1 MNGALAPLR
10 HRPFRLLFAGRF
22 ASFLGSAIAPVALA
36 FAVLDLGATPAVL
49 GLVLAARSIPQVLLT
64 LFGGVLADRFPR
76 HRVILVANLV
86 AAASQGAAATLVLT
100 GRAEI
105 WQLALIEVLNGAAA
119 AFVYPAAAGLT
130 PQTVP
135 ADQLQPANA
144 LLRLGLNAAMIGGT
158 AFGGVLVATV
168 GPGWGLALDSASFGL
183 GALLLGRIRLPASDR
198 MAGSAV
204 LAELRDGWDEFRSRT
219 WLWVIVVQFGFVNM
233 AVAAAY
239 STLGPVVADATVGR
253 ASWGLVLALQ
263 SAGMVAGGLLA
274 LRMRPERPLRLA
286 TLAVLLEAPFLV
298 LLALRPTTVGLA
310 VAAFLAGVGLETFG
324 VYWDLSLQ
332 QHVPQDRLSR
342 VAAYDA
348 LGSFVF
354 IPVGQLVAGP
364 LAAAFGVPETLL
376 LAAAMVV
383 LPTLGALAV
392 PAVRGLR
399 RTDAGELVAA

>member
-105 WQLALIEVLNGAAA
+105 WQLALIEALNGAAA

-183 GALLLGRIRLPASDR
+183 GALLLGLIRLPASDR

-286 TLAVLLEAPFLV
+286 TLAVLLEAPFLA

-310 VAAFLAGVGLETFG
+310 VAAFLAGVGIETFG

-383 LPTLGALAV
+383 VPTLGALAV

-399 RTDAGELVAA
+399 RTDSGELAAT